1 MLLDGVEE
9 VVLEGSVTPASTWV
23 SGGRSVGT
31 EAAPPARPRRARSTA
46 SRLQEVKESRRPS
59 HRKSQ
64 QPEPTELH
72 RELPRESPQQPAEPR
87 WRVVDRALREIAA
100 RRAALDA
107 EEAQWLRE
115 AEALQIWRQ
124 LGMVSALDYLERV
137 LHY

>member
-1 MLLDGVEE
+1 MLRDGVEE
-9 VVLEGSVTPASTWV
+9 AIIERSDDLAPTWAPDGQ
-23 SGGRSVGT
+23 SRGPQAARS
-31 EAAPPARPRRARSTA
+31 ARARPARSPATPS
-46 SRLQEVKESRRPS
+46 SEVE
-59 HRKSQ
+59 
-64 QPEPTELH
+64 
-72 RELPRESPQQPAEPR
+72 ESPVPLQQPAEPR

-137 LHY
+137 LHYAPRTAQDRLRVARALG